1 MQVRN
6 KKSGEIETMR
16 YGPAMA
22 TVEAGTHEL
31 VNVDEKGEPKAEK
44 AKAAK
49 RSDDKKSDDNK

>member
-16 YGPAMA
+16 HGPATA
-22 TVEAGTHEL
+22 AVEAGTHEF
-31 VNVDEKGEPKAEK
+31 VNLDADGKPKADK

-49 RSDDKKSDDNK
+49 AKADDKK